1 MRDVSRTE
9 LENVIDEWIVGRNAE
24 RNREI
29 LKRRMIDGIMLRA
42 ACGRMG
48 FICSSSKIHC
58 LPWTGEGFSSFIVNP
73 PVESKALTIRAARNG
88 GLLVYEKCTENAL

>member
-29 LKRRMIDGIMLRA
+29 LKRRMIDGICYEPLAEEWDLSVRQVK
-42 ACGRMG
+42 
-48 FICSSSKIHC
+48 S
-58 LPWTGEGFSSFIVNP
+58 IVY
-73 PVESKALTIRAARNG
+73 RG
-88 GLLVYEKCTENAL
+88 QEKVFRHLK

>member
-29 LKRRMIDGIMLRA
+29 LKRRMIDGICYEPLAEEWGLSVRQVK
-42 ACGRMG
+42 
-48 FICSSSKIHC
+48 S
-58 LPWTGEGFSSFIVNP
+58 IVY
-73 PVESKALTIRAARNG
+73 RG
-88 GLLVYEKCTENAL
+88 QEKVFRHIK